1 MEDEHRNVEYR
12 KQKSF
17 FELAEK
23 KLYLLFLYR
32 TFLIKGKKEFH
43 FRKQ

>member
-23 KLYLLFLYR
+23 KIVFIIFVQNLP
-32 TFLIKGKKEFH
+32 H
-43 FRKQ
+43 